1 MGSEVY
7 EESMNL
13 KVSELLKEVQ
23 LDYSPATTKTID
35 DVVSSIKEAINKIP
49 EDLLVSSPPSL
60 NLTTF
65 AIRSVNSVLNFSVY
79 TCLLLRFL
87 GYG

>member
-13 KVSELLKEVQ
+13 KVRELLKEVQ